1 MAQLKEN
8 KVKTPPYSKVKSAG
22 DFIFIS
28 GQLGIDGLTK
38 KLITSSFEAESHQ
51 VMRNIVVTQRTGL
64 DFSDLVNVTIYL
76 KNMDNYPLTNQ
87 VYSTYFKGDF
97 PARVCI
103 AVLDLPGKGNIE
115 IAATALKQRNPSTE
129 NKKLVKQFLE
139 DVRSGKNPDHAG
151 LYLADT
157 LLAHQMNAE
166 EETTVKRTPQN
177 YAAHIKEF
185 LTLYGNFKFEIT
197 EMIAEDDKVYVRWK
211 QTGKH
216 LGTID
221 WHPATGKQLVEIASS
236 VYRIEKGKIAA
247 YWIQIDRLTG
257 ETIKVEGVSVNLL
270 CVWYI
275 PLYFLIS
282 FKV

>member
-1 MAQLKEN
+1 MAQPKEN
-8 KVKTPPYSKVKSAG
+8 QAKTPPYSKVKSAG

-28 GQLGIDGLTK
+28 GQLGIDSLTK
-38 KLITSSFEAESHQ
+38 KLVTSSFESESHQ
-51 VMRNIVVTQRTGL
+51 VMKNIGHLLKECGL

-76 KNMDNYPLTNQ
+76 KNMDNYLLTNQ

-115 IAATALKQRNPSTE
+115 IAATALKRKNPSIE
-129 NKKLVKQFLE
+129 NKQLVKRFLE
-139 DVRSGKNPDHAG
+139 DVRSGKNPDHAV
-151 LYLADT
+151 LYMADT

-177 YAAHIKEF
+177 YAEHVKEF
-185 LTLYGNFKFEIT
+185 LTLYGNFKFELT
-197 EMIAEDDKVYVRWK
+197 ELIAEDDKVYVRWK

-221 WHPATGKQLVEIASS
+221 GYPATGKQLIEIASS
-236 VYRIEKGKIAA
+236 VYRIEKGKIAE
-247 YWIQIDRLTG
+247 YWIQIDRSGL
-257 ETIKVEGVSVNLL
+257 EKQLNREKIR
-270 CVWYI
+270 
-275 PLYFLIS
+275 
-282 FKV
+282 